1 MTDRTD
7 YIAANLRASM
17 GKSWPNLYGITRD
30 DIAFLIQENRRLI
43 DANDRIARIASQVA
57 VTLEEGKRDLMAH
70 GWEVGYDAGR
80 SETQRGRIVRANPYK
95 EQP

>member
-1 MTDRTD
+1 MTDRID
-7 YIAANLRASM
+7 AIRQKLASIPD
-17 GKSWPNLYGITRD
+17 GWVGAWFTAEEIREVL
-30 DIAFLIQENRRLI
+30 A
-43 DANDRIARIASQVA
+43 ANDRLARIASQVA